1 MKPTDRPTDLGI
13 NRTGIFLSPL
23 DGPATVEGARQ
34 SRPTSPGTEQEL
46 AEVRK
51 QFAEEASPIGHM
63 PPPTRLRGVVETSKS
78 LLRGHKNT
86 VLLDKLGERLAF
98 ERTGVRLFDA
108 LIVKLD
114 AQGSWDGGPTRE
126 ALIEYRT
133 DEANH
138 FTLVHGLLVGLGA
151 DPTAVTPSA
160 DLVGVEGIGVLQTIA
175 DPRTTLAQGLHAHL
189 IAELVDAAAWDQ
201 LISLARALGDEDL
214 AAEFRE
220 AHVVEV
226 RHRDAVMT
234 WLNRHTEL
242 AALGELKYS
251 A

>member
-1 MKPTDRPTDLGI
+1 MKPSDRPTDLGI

-23 DGPATVEGARQ
+23 DGPATVEGAREG
-34 SRPTSPGTEQEL
+34 RPTSPGTEQEL

-63 PPPTRLRGVVETSKS
+63 PPPARLRGLVETSKS

-114 AQGSWDGGPTRE
+114 AQGSWDGGPTRDVLVE
-126 ALIEYRT
+126 FRT

-138 FTLVHGLLVGLGA
+138 FTLAHELLVGLGA
-151 DPTAVTPSA
+151 DPTAMTPSA
-160 DLVGVEGIGVLQTIA
+160 DLVGVEGSGVLQTVT

-189 IAELVDAAAWDQ
+189 IAELVDAAGWDQ
-201 LISLARALGDEDL
+201 LVSLARALGDEPM
-214 AAEFRE
+214 AARLRE

-226 RHRDAVMT
+226 RHRDTVMT